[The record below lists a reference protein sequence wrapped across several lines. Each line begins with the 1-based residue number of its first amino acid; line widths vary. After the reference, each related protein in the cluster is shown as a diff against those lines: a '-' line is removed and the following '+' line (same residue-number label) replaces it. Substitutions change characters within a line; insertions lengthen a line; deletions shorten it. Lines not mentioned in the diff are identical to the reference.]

1 MFKIFKLDTRWYA
14 AAFIII
20 LTFVSAK
27 SYPPKDIGH
36 IFSICVLTCILDFI
50 ILGLVNRKPSFPLSA
65 LVTGLII
72 SGIAAPGRFS
82 YLAALSAILSKH
94 IIKISE
100 RHIFNPAGFGLFI
113 ASAFLGLP
121 LIWKVSANPLLAVLF
136 GLFLAYRIRK
146 LSLVFS
152 FTLSLFL
159 LSIIYSLFRHQ
170 GLWANI
176 GILNYFFI
184 FFMLIEPKTSPVYL
198 KSKLIYGIIISVL
211 VILCFAFLPKYD
223 FLVLGLLAGNMI
235 NALLRRKKTL
245 NWR

>member
-1 MFKIFKLDTRWYA
+1 MLKVFKADTRWYVT
-14 AAFIII
+14 AFIVI
-20 LTFVSAK
+20 LLVSAK
-27 SYPPKDIGH
+27 SYQPKDIGH

-72 SGIAAPGRFS
+72 SGIVAPGRFS
-82 YLAALSAILSKH
+82 YLAALSAVFSKH

-136 GLFLAYRIRK
+136 GLFLAYRVRK

-170 GLWANI
+170 GLWANA

-184 FFMLIEPKTSPVYL
+184 FFMLTEPKTSPVYL
-198 KSKLIYGIIISVL
+198 KSKLIYGIIVSVL
-211 VILCFAFLPKYD
+211 VILCFTFLPKYD
-223 FLVLGLLAGNMI
+223 FLVLGLLAGNII
-235 NALLRRKKTL
+235 NALLRRKTAL